1 MMKNGAINSSKRAC
15 KILAERK
22 LLSAVTVLQ
31 RDENWYFSIFIY
43 LIINKLSFKKWHWK
57 VPYSP
62 QSYRNALLDN
72 VLRLFFG
79 VAGTVPG
86 QFLTILSN
94 AKNIERKK
102 KYV

>member
-1 MMKNGAINSSKRAC
+1 MKKYYIFYCIEIPS

-22 LLSAVTVLQ
+22 FLSAVTGLI
-31 RDENWYFSIFIY
+31 RDKNDDFSKFKT
-43 LIINKLSFKKWHWK
+43 LIIRNLIFKISLWRI
-57 VPYSP
+57 PYSP